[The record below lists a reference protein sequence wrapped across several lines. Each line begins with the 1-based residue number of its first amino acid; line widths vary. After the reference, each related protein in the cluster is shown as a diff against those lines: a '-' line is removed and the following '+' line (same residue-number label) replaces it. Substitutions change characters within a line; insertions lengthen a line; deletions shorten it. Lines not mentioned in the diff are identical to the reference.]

1 MLYGFLNEIS
11 VDSAWF
17 MEFGGGSGT
26 TGNDLMASR
35 FNGSSPHWHSSSF
48 IGIRELCNNKFIVLL
63 SNNVYNSLLL
73 HTQPLYDSFTPV
85 KWLEQGLG
93 LLQGP
98 YKLRR
103 RRLLPGIS
111 VVVVGPH
118 SRVSSEQC
126 LGFQSISA
134 TIFLVLKF
142 PPWPPPSFTTSDWH
156 SRQACRR
163 SNSSSSHRHDGH
175 KTLIGV

>member
-1 MLYGFLNEIS
+1 MLYGFLNEFS

-17 MEFGGGSGT
+17 MEFAGGSGT
-26 TGNDLMASR
+26 TGNHLMASR
-35 FNGSSPHWHSSSF
+35 FNGSSSHSSSF

-103 RRLLPGIS
+103 RLLLPGIS

-118 SRVSSEQC
+118 SRVSSVWGFNLLAPLLFLYLNFH
-126 LGFQSISA
+126 LGHHRLLLLLIDTLDRHAGGAIA
-134 TIFLVLKF
+134 TAEAAIATDTMAIKL
-142 PPWPPPSFTTSDWH
+142 
-156 SRQACRR
+156 
-163 SNSSSSHRHDGH
+163 
-175 KTLIGV
+175 